1 MNDFSKKRALIIDDS
16 PAMCSSLRM
25 TLNNFGITR
34 CETSN
39 SANEAIFRIRQREFD
54 IIVCDYCLGEGSDG
68 QQILEQLRRSAMI
81 AQSVV
86 FLMVTAE
93 RDYEKVVSC
102 AEFAPDDY
110 LLKPFTAETI
120 CVRLERIFEKKLQ
133 FAQLYQLIA
142 DGKAEQA
149 LAECDRMLALKNK
162 FAMDLIRMKG
172 ELLIALNRP
181 DAAKK
186 LYEEIIAARA
196 IPWAR
201 LGLAKSLNL
210 AGEPEAAIETLEL
223 VIGETPHYLEAYDT
237 LARTHENQGNLQL
250 AQEILE
256 KAVAVSPQSLSRQ
269 SAMGE
274 IAYRNGDLAKAAK
287 AFGTVVDKGK
297 YSYFRNHKDF
307 ISLSR
312 VLMEEGKH
320 DTALCTIADARR
332 NFDSTPELDLASSVM
347 ESLIHHAGRET
358 VQSGQALSRALE
370 IKAQHGLSLAD
381 SIAVDLAK
389 VCFLNGKEEE
399 ARELVKEMISNFYED
414 EKIQSAVRGMLD
426 DIGRSGESQ
435 ALIDNSIN
443 EVIKLNNEG
452 VMRAKNGD
460 LAGSVDLLV
469 TASKRMPQNVQV
481 ALNAAQALIV
491 ESDRNGWNGEN
502 MRLAAQ
508 LLANHAEQHGN
519 LEKFQKISRLHK
531 DIRLKYGIAGNE
543 TK

>member
-1 MNDFSKKRALIIDDS
+1 
-16 PAMCSSLRM
+16 
-25 TLNNFGITR
+25 
-34 CETSN
+34 
-39 SANEAIFRIRQREFD
+39 
-54 IIVCDYCLGEGSDG
+54 
-68 QQILEQLRRSAMI
+68 MI

-149 LAECDRMLALKNK
+149 LAECDRMLTLKSK

-201 LGLAKSLNL
+201 LGLAKTLNL
-210 AGEPEAAIETLEL
+210 VGDSGAAIETLEG

-237 LARTHENQGNLQL
+237 LAKTHEIQGNLQL
-250 AQEILE
+250 AQEVLE
-256 KAVAVSPQSLSRQ
+256 KAVAVSPQSLLRQ

-274 IAYRNGDLAKAAK
+274 IAYRNGDLDKAAK

-307 ISLSR
+307 INLSR
-312 VLMEEGKH
+312 VLMEDGKH
-320 DTALCTIADARR
+320 DTALCTIADARK

-347 ESLIHHAGRET
+347 ESLIHHASKET
-358 VQSGQALSRALE
+358 AQSGQALSRALE

-381 SIAVDLAK
+381 GIAVDLAK

-399 ARELVKEMISNFYED
+399 ARELIKDMISNFYED

-426 DIGRSGESQ
+426 DIGRSDESQ
-435 ALIDNSIN
+435 ALIENSIDG
-443 EVIKLNNEG
+443 VIKLNNEG

-460 LAGSVDLLV
+460 LAGSVELLV

-491 ESDRNGWNGEN
+491 ESDRNGWNDEN

-508 LLANHAEQHGN
+508 LLANHAVQHGG
-519 LEKFQKISRLHK
+519 LEKFKKISILHK

>member
-1 MNDFSKKRALIIDDS
+1 MIDFSKKRALIIDDS

-54 IIVCDYCLGEGSDG
+54 IIVCDYCLGAGSDG

-81 AQSVV
+81 APSVV

-110 LLKPFTAETI
+110 LLKPFTAETMCI
-120 CVRLERIFEKKLQ
+120 RLERTFEKKTQ
-133 FAQLYQLIA
+133 FAEVYRLIA
-142 DGKAEQA
+142 GGKAEQA
-149 LAECDRMLALKNK
+149 MAECDRMLALKSR

-172 ELLIALNRP
+172 ELLIALNRHGE
-181 DAAKK
+181 ARK

-201 LGLAKSLNL
+201 LGLAKTLSL
-210 AGEPEAAIETLEL
+210 AGEAEAAIETLEL
-223 VIGETPHYLEAYDT
+223 VIDETPHYLEAYDT
-237 LARTHENQGNLQL
+237 LAKTHEIQGNLQR
-250 AQEILE
+250 AQDVLE
-256 KAVAVSPQSLSRQ
+256 KAVTVSPQSLLRQ

-312 VLMEEGKH
+312 VLLDDGKH
-320 DTALCTIADARR
+320 DTALCTIADARKH
-332 NFDSTPELDLASSVM
+332 FDSTPELDLASSVM
-347 ESLIHHAGRET
+347 ESLIHHAANET
-358 VQSGQALSRALE
+358 VQSELALSRALE

-389 VCFLNGKEEE
+389 VCFLNGKENE
-399 ARELVKEMISNFYED
+399 ARELVKDMISNFYED
-414 EKIQSAVRGMLD
+414 EKIQAAVRGMLD
-426 DIGRSGESQ
+426 GIGRADESQ
-435 ALIDNSIN
+435 MLIENSIN

-460 LAGSVDLLV
+460 LAGSVDLLA
-469 TASKRMPQNVQV
+469 TAARRMPQNVQV

-491 ESDRNGWNGEN
+491 ESDRNGWNGEK
-502 MRLAAQ
+502 MQLAGQ
-508 LLANHAEQHGN
+508 LLANHAEVHGS
-519 LEKFQKISRLHK
+519 LEKFQKISGLYK
-531 DIRLKYGIAGNE
+531 DVQLKYGIGQ
-543 TK
+543 